1 MVPVNRTVG
10 AVGRTAE
17 EGQQAPVGH
26 AVKPD
31 GDQLD
36 DRQRAVAGRIRLDR
50 LL

>member
-26 AVKPD
+26 AMERNVGHADAEPLVVTGLMRPD
-31 GDQLD
+31 RHL
-36 DRQRAVAGRIRLDR
+36 
-50 LL
+50 